1 MIGMDFE
8 RTELLKLAASIIIC
22 QLAGVIGSFF
32 TSPKIDTW
40 YAELSKPFFNPP
52 SSVFAPVWTI
62 IFILMGISVYLV
74 WRRGIDYPGVRP
86 AMIIFSLHLVLNV
99 AWSAVFFGAESLIGG
114 FVVIIF
120 LWFSIFVTMIRFYDI
135 SKKAGLLF
143 IPYILWVTFAAIL
156 NLWIWYLN

>member
-1 MIGMDFE
+1 MIPMDFE
-8 RTELLKLAASIIIC
+8 ATDLLKLAASIIIC
-22 QLAGVIGSFF
+22 QLAGIIGTIF

-52 SSVFAPVWTI
+52 SWVFAPVWTI
-62 IFILMGISVYLV
+62 LFILMGISLYLV
-74 WRRGIDYPGVRP
+74 WRKGFDIPRVRA
-86 AMIIFSLHLVLNV
+86 AMIIFSIHLVLNV

-114 FVVIIF
+114 FVVIAL
-120 LWFSIFVTMIRFYDI
+120 LWFSIFVTILRFYDI
-135 SKKAGLLF
+135 SKKAGYLF

>member
-1 MIGMDFE
+1 MIGMDFKG
-8 RTELLKLAASIIIC
+8 TELLKLAASIIIC

-40 YAELSKPFFNPP
+40 YADLSKPFFNPP

-62 IFILMGISVYLV
+62 LFILMGISLFLV
-74 WRRGIDYPGVRP
+74 WRKGIDNSRVRA
-86 AMIIFSLHLVLNV
+86 AMSIFSIHLVLNV

-114 FVVIIF
+114 FVVIMV
-120 LWFSIFVTMIRFYDI
+120 LWLSIFVTMLRFFDI
-135 SKKAGLLF
+135 SEKAGILF
-143 IPYILWVTFAAIL
+143 IPYILWVTFAGIL